1 MTNNKINKLKNII
14 HLYTNTE
21 NMTNNKLAVEWLA
34 KSYVDLLTKLNN
46 EEISLKE
53 FEIQYIE
60 LLEQAK
66 EMEKEIR
73 IKDKLELSASLV
85 KNKEQQHE
93 TTWIAALDY
102 GIEKLKGLNDL
113 ESKDAFEQYYK
124 ETYENEQ

>member
-1 MTNNKINKLKNII
+1 MTNNKINKLKNLIL
-14 HLYTNTE
+14 LYTNTE

-66 EMEKEIR
+66 EMENSKAFEIF
-73 IKDKLELSASLV
+73 KAGQNSME
-85 KNKEQQHE
+85 E
-93 TTWIAALDY
+93 
-102 GIEKLKGLNDL
+102 GGKG
-113 ESKDAFEQYYK
+113 FEQYYE
-124 ETYENEQ
+124 ETYGGGEQ

>member
-14 HLYTNTE
+14 QLYTNTE

-60 LLEQAK
+60 ILEQAK
-66 EMEKEIR
+66 EMENKRMMQCYSDGLGNGIAVGREECSFESVADEKEYL
-73 IKDKLELSASLV
+73 IK
-85 KNKEQQHE
+85 
-93 TTWIAALDY
+93 TY
-102 GIEKLKGLNDL
+102 GG
-113 ESKDAFEQYYK
+113 SK
-124 ETYENEQ
+124 